1 MIRRKKQTLFLDA
14 TEETTIGQVKKMLE
28 VIVKK
33 APDDQQLY
41 KIDTKEPLNDT
52 RTIGDC
58 GYKSSGAKA
67 QDPSMIGLRYRLDG
81 ELLTCNPL
89 LMRIV
94 SPKPPIRIGSEFNA
108 HRERSHVANCAAQK
122 ATLRS
127 S

>member
-14 TEETTIGQVKKMLE
+14 TEETTIIQVKKMLE

-33 APDDQQLY
+33 APEDQQLF

-67 QDPSMIGLRYRLDG
+67 QDPSVIGLRYRLDG
-81 ELLTCNPL
+81 E
-89 LMRIV
+89 
-94 SPKPPIRIGSEFNA
+94 
-108 HRERSHVANCAAQK
+108 
-122 ATLRS
+122 
-127 S
+127 